1 MIGNLQNYYWRLI
14 MIRTGIGYDAHQLA
28 ENRKLIIAGITIPN
42 EKGSVGHSDGDAL
55 SHAVID
61 AVLGAA
67 CLGDLGDYFPSS
79 DDKWKDANSLDL
91 LSESIKRITS
101 RGYTINNIDS
111 VVIIQKPKLK
121 TYILKIRENLA
132 KTIEIPIDSIS
143 VKATTVDQ
151 LGAVGAGDGWA
162 AQAIATISK

>member
-1 MIGNLQNYYWRLI
+1 

-67 CLGDLGDYFPSS
+67 CLGDLGDYFSSS

-121 TYILKIRENLA
+121 TYILQIRENLA

>member
-1 MIGNLQNYYWRLI
+1 M
-14 MIRTGIGYDAHQLA
+14 
-28 ENRKLIIAGITIPN
+28 
-42 EKGSVGHSDGDAL
+42 
-55 SHAVID
+55 
-61 AVLGAA
+61 
-67 CLGDLGDYFPSS
+67 
-79 DDKWKDANSLDL
+79 

-121 TYILKIRENLA
+121 TYILQIRENLA

-151 LGAVGAGDGWA
+151 LGAIGAGDGWA

>member
-1 MIGNLQNYYWRLI
+1 

-55 SHAVID
+55 SHAIID

-91 LSESIKRITS
+91 LSKSIKRIMS
-101 RGYTINNIDS
+101 KGYTINNIDS

-121 TYILKIRENLA
+121 TYILQIRENLA

-151 LGAVGAGDGWA
+151 LGAIGAGDGWA

>member
-1 MIGNLQNYYWRLI
+1 

-55 SHAVID
+55 SHAIID

-121 TYILKIRENLA
+121 TYILQIRENLA

-151 LGAVGAGDGWA
+151 LGAIGAGDGWA
-162 AQAIATISK
+162 AQAIVTISK

>member
-1 MIGNLQNYYWRLI
+1 M
-14 MIRTGIGYDAHQLA
+14 RTGMGYDAHQLA
-28 ENRKLIIAGITIPN
+28 KNRKLIIAGITIPN

-55 SHAVID
+55 SHAIID

-67 CLGDLGDYFPSS
+67 CLGDLGDYFPSN

-91 LSESIKRITS
+91 LSEAIKRITS
-101 RGYTINNIDS
+101 SGYTINNIDS

-132 KTIEIPIDSIS
+132 KIIGIPTDSIS
-143 VKATTVDQ
+143 VKATTVDH
-151 LGAVGAGDGWA
+151 LGAIGACDGWA
-162 AQAIATISK
+162 TQAIVTISK

>member
-1 MIGNLQNYYWRLI
+1 

-55 SHAVID
+55 SHAIID

-67 CLGDLGDYFPSS
+67 CLGDLGDYFPSN
-79 DDKWKDANSLDL
+79 DYKWKDANSLDL

-121 TYILKIRENLA
+121 TYILQIRENLA

-151 LGAVGAGDGWA
+151 LGAIGAGDGWA
-162 AQAIATISK
+162 AQAIVTIYK